1 VNFGIRELI
10 FVGVLL
16 AMPISS
22 YWFVF
27 KPRNE
32 QISQARKEIEHK
44 ELLLEKLREAT
55 SQSEGLARENAEI
68 MREIELVQSRLPSD
82 KEVDVILRQVAEL
95 ATQNNLKL
103 DRVRAG
109 RAITATSYMEQPLEM
124 LITGNFDDYYNFM
137 LELEQL
143 KRITRL
149 PQMKLKAA
157 REQNGQMQAEFT
169 LSIYFE
175 PTSSIASADRSSK

>member
-1 VNFGIRELI
+1 MNFSMREII
-10 FVGVLL
+10 FIVVLL

-32 QISQARKEIEHK
+32 QITQARKEIEHK
-44 ELLLEKLREAT
+44 ELLLQKLQAAT
-55 SQSEGLARENAEI
+55 AQSADLARENQAILE
-68 MREIELVQSRLPSD
+68 EIELVQSRLPTD

-95 ATQNNLKL
+95 ALQNNLKL
-103 DRVRAG
+103 ERVRAG
-109 RAITATSYMEQPLEM
+109 KAITATSYMEQPLEM
-124 LITGNFDDYYNFM
+124 LITGNFDNYYKFM

-149 PQMKLKAA
+149 PKLNLKAA
-157 REQNGQMQAEFT
+157 REQNGQMEAEFT

-175 PTSSIASADRSSK
+175 PTASIASADRGTK

>member
-1 VNFGIRELI
+1 
-10 FVGVLL
+10 
-16 AMPISS
+16 MPIGS

-44 ELLLEKLREAT
+44 ELLLEKPSRGDCRAKALLVRT
-55 SQSEGLARENAEI
+55 RRSC
-68 MREIELVQSRLPSD
+68 EIELVQSRLPSD
-82 KEVDVILRQVAEL
+82 KEVDVILRQVAEF
-95 ATQNNLKL
+95 ATQNNLA
-103 DRVRAG
+103 RPRPS
-109 RAITATSYMEQPLEM
+109 RTRSPRPNYMEQPLEM

-137 LELEQL
+137 LETDRSSESLAFPDESQG
-143 KRITRL
+143 
-149 PQMKLKAA
+149 

>member
-1 VNFGIRELI
+1 MNFGIRELI
-10 FVGVLL
+10 FVAVLL

-32 QISQARKEIEHK
+32 QIAQARKEIEHK
-44 ELLLEKLREAT
+44 ELLLQKLQAAT
-55 SQSEGLARENAEI
+55 DQSADLARENEAI
-68 MREIELVQSRLPSD
+68 LKEIEHVQSRLPSD
-82 KEVDVILRQVAEL
+82 KEVDVILRQVSEL

-103 DRVRAG
+103 DRVRAV
-109 RAITATSYMEQPLEM
+109 RAISSASYMEQPLEM
-124 LITGNFDDYYNFM
+124 NISGNFDNFYNFL

-149 PQMKLKAA
+149 PKLKLKAA
-157 REQNGQMQAEFT
+157 REQNGQMEAEFT

-175 PTSSIASADRSSK
+175 PATGSVASARSNP

>member
-32 QISQARKEIEHK
+32 QITQARKEIEHK
-44 ELLLEKLREAT
+44 ELLLDKLRKA
-55 SQSEGLARENAEI
+55 SAQSEDLARENEAI
-68 MREIELVQSRLPSD
+68 LREIELVQSRLPSD

-95 ATQNNLKL
+95 ATENNLKL
-103 DRVRAG
+103 ERVRAG
-109 RAITATSYMEQPLEM
+109 RAITANSYMEQPLEM
-124 LITGNFDDYYNFM
+124 LITGNFDNYYSFM
-137 LELEQL
+137 LDLEQL

-157 REQNGQMQAEFT
+157 REQNGQMEAEFT

-175 PTSSIASADRSSK
+175 PSSSIASADRSSQ

>member
-1 VNFGIRELI
+1 MNFTLRELI
-10 FVGVLL
+10 FVVVLL
-16 AMPISS
+16 AMPSSS

-32 QISQARKEIEHK
+32 QIEQARKEIEHK
-44 ELLLEKLREAT
+44 ELLLEKLRAAT
-55 SQSEGLARENAEI
+55 DQSADLARENATIAE
-68 MREIELVQSRLPSD
+68 EIEHVQSRLPSD

-124 LITGNFDDYYNFM
+124 FITGNFDNFYNFL

-143 KRITRL
+143 KRITRMPKL
-149 PQMKLKAA
+149 NLKAA
-157 REQNGQMQAEFT
+157 REQDGQMQAEFT

-175 PTSSIASADRSSK
+175 PTSIAAAIGGK

>member
-1 VNFGIRELI
+1 VKFGFRELI
-10 FVGVLL
+10 FVAVLL

-32 QISQARKEIEHK
+32 QITQARKEIEHK
-44 ELLLEKLREAT
+44 ELMLQKLQAAT
-55 SQSEGLARENAEI
+55 AQSADLARENEEI
-68 MREIELVQSRLPSD
+68 QREIELVQSRLPTD

-95 ATQNNLKL
+95 ATDNSLRL
-103 DRVRAG
+103 ERVKAG

-124 LITGNFDDYYNFM
+124 LITGNFDNFYNFM
-137 LELEQL
+137 LDIEQL

-157 REQNGQMQAEFT
+157 REQDGRMEAEFT

-175 PTSSIASADRSSK
+175 PTGRIASADRSSK

>member
-1 VNFGIRELI
+1 VNFTLRELI
-10 FVGVLL
+10 FVVVLL

-32 QISQARKEIEHK
+32 QIEQARKEIEHK
-44 ELLLEKLREAT
+44 ELLLEKLRAAT
-55 SQSEGLARENAEI
+55 DQSADLARENATIAE
-68 MREIELVQSRLPSD
+68 EIEHVQSRLPSD

-124 LITGNFDDYYNFM
+124 FITGNFDNFYNFL

-143 KRITRL
+143 KCKPSSRSASTSNPQASPRRSGANNESAHTRNERL
-149 PQMKLKAA
+149 L
-157 REQNGQMQAEFT
+157 R
-169 LSIYFE
+169 
-175 PTSSIASADRSSK
+175 

>member
-1 VNFGIRELI
+1 MNFGLRELV
-10 FVGVLL
+10 FVAVLL

-32 QISQARKEIEHK
+32 QIAQARKEIEHK
-44 ELLLEKLREAT
+44 ELMLEKLRAA
-55 SQSEGLARENAEI
+55 SAQSADLARENEEI
-68 MREIELVQSRLPSD
+68 LKEIELVQSRLPTD
-82 KEVDVILRQVAEL
+82 KEVDVILRQVSEL
-95 ATQNNLKL
+95 ATENDLKL
-103 DRVRAG
+103 ARVKAG
-109 RAITATSYMEQPLEM
+109 RAITANAYMEQPLEM
-124 LITGNFDDYYNFM
+124 LITGNFDNYYNFL

-149 PQMKLKAA
+149 PQMNLKAA
-157 REQNGQMQAEFT
+157 REQNGQMEAEFT

-175 PTSSIASADRSSK
+175 PTSSIASANRSSK

>member
-1 VNFGIRELI
+1 VNFSTRELI
-10 FVGVLL
+10 FVLVLL

-32 QISQARKEIEHK
+32 QITQARKEIEHK
-44 ELLLEKLREAT
+44 ELLLDKLRAAT
-55 SQSEGLARENAEI
+55 AQSDDLARENAEI
-68 MREIELVQSRLPSD
+68 LKEIEHVQSRLPTD

-95 ATQNNLKL
+95 AADNNLKL
-103 DRVRAG
+103 ERVRAG
-109 RAITATSYMEQPLEM
+109 KAITATSYMEQPLDM
-124 LITGNFDDYYNFM
+124 LITGNFDNYYNFM

-143 KRITRL
+143 ERITRL
-149 PQMKLKAA
+149 PKLKMKAA
-157 REQNGQMQAEFT
+157 REQDGQMEAEFT

-175 PTSSIASADRSSK
+175 PTTVAAANGSSK